1 MDDGAG
7 NGRRPQVRPRR
18 IHRRSFS
25 KKFDLRQHG
34 REKTAQRDTR
44 AQMFGDVV
52 PMPLPPRVYAFE
64 TADKRVW
71 LVLSCASPGCIT
83 SAAAPAAT
91 VGVHRGGMMV
101 LHNNM
106 TRSGR
111 HAPGGAFSG
120 ASSGVTFLAASARRC
135 HAANAPTGRGHVFS
149 IQRSR
154 VRVCLPPCGRRRAT
168 PWAKITTWGNGRR

>member
-1 MDDGAG
+1 MAQETAG
-7 NGRRPQVRPRR
+7 GRKSVQEEFTDVHFQRNLTCVNTGGRRRR
-18 IHRRSFS
+18 RGTQGHKCSVMLS
-25 KKFDLRQHG
+25 PCPSL
-34 REKTAQRDTR
+34 
-44 AQMFGDVV
+44 
-52 PMPLPPRVYAFE
+52 PRVYAFE